1 MDQNKIGKFIS
12 ELRKEKELTQEQLA
26 SKIGI
31 TKNAVSKWE
40 RGISMMD
47 VSLLQPVCDILDI
60 SIVEL
65 LNGERINHDD
75 IKSKT
80 DDTIKN
86 TINYSKN
93 KIKKNRLLN
102 VAGTVLVIF
111 LIVIGTFFG
120 YKVNLLNKYTLN
132 KPNNINEVVSG
143 LKNMKEIKVY
153 KRTLPDDEYL
163 ILDNFKIKNDF
174 EDYEFAEHN
183 INNIKNYYQLKKSE
197 NGNNFYVIF
206 GPHDGENNI
215 QMIDIFADDVS
226 IFGAEEDISLKFN
239 SADRKYFL
247 LKNDINN
254 DIDFYKYVADNY
266 YKENNIFM
274 DKRTIMENYAFNTF
288 VSISVPMVNEFIV
301 INGDYQGYVFKIIKD
316 DKILIQVTIIR
327 DGKTYGFMTND
338 PKFKEENYLINL
350 LGTIEIR

>member
-12 ELRKEKELTQEQLA
+12 ELRKEKDLTQEQLA
-26 SKIGI
+26 NKIGI

-47 VSLLQPVCDILDI
+47 VSLLKTVCDILDI

-65 LNGERINHDD
+65 LNGERINQDD

-86 TINYSKN
+86 TIKYSN
-93 KIKKNRLLN
+93 EKIIKNRLISI
-102 VAGTVLVIF
+102 VCTIFIIF
-111 LIVIGTFFG
+111 LLCFGTFFC
-120 YKVNLLNKYTLN
+120 YKLNLLKKYSSK
-132 KPNNINEVVSG
+132 KPDNANEIVNG
-143 LKNMKEIKVY
+143 LRNTKEIKIY
-153 KRTLPDDEYL
+153 KRTLSEDEYL
-163 ILDNFKIKNDF
+163 VLDNFKLKNEFDG
-174 EDYEFAEHN
+174 YEFIQQN
-183 INNIKNYYQLKKSE
+183 INSFKNYYQLEKVE
-197 NGNNFYVIF
+197 NGNKFYIIF

-215 QMIDIFADDVS
+215 QMIDIFSEDVS
-226 IFGAEEDISLKFN
+226 IFGDEKETHVKFN

-274 DKRTIMENYAFNTF
+274 DKRTMMENYAFNIFASTA
-288 VSISVPMVNEFIV
+288 VPTVNEFIV
-301 INGDYQGYVFKIIKD
+301 INGDYQGYIFKIIKD
-316 DKILIQVTIIR
+316 NKQVTQVTIIR

-338 PKFKEENYLINL
+338 PKFKEEKYLTDL
-350 LGTIEIR
+350 LGTIDIR